1 MYTATVST
9 KGWIVIPK
17 RLRDKYGLKTG
28 TRVQVVEYN
37 QALALVPLPD
47 DPIEALHGMLEGGA
61 SLTADLLAEH
71 AREQNLEKDNC
82 G

>member
-1 MYTATVST
+1 MHTATIST

-17 RLRDKYGLKTG
+17 DLRDKYGLRKG
-28 TRVQVVEYN
+28 TCVQIVEYN
-37 QALALVPLPD
+37 QTLALVPLPD
-47 DPIEALHGMLEGGA
+47 DPAKALHGMLEGGS

-71 AREQNLEKDNC
+71 ARERVQAENRH